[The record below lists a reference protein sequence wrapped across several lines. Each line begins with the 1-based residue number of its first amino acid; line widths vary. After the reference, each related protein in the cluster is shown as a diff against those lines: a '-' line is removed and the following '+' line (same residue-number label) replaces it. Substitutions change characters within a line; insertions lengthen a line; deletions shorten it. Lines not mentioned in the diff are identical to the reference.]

1 MQQRDLDGAH
11 VLRKTH
17 QSGRFFFFVRMTCVF
32 RNKLSLETI
41 KCVRVFV
48 RILKKLKL
56 RVMRSIDRR
65 IFLPTRENVS
75 LSFFL
80 SLSLSHS
87 TYSFL
92 HNRVDGDDGDDG
104 WLLSELFFFALKKVG
119 FFAARSR

>member
-1 MQQRDLDGAH
+1 
-11 VLRKTH
+11 
-17 QSGRFFFFVRMTCVF
+17 
-32 RNKLSLETI
+32 
-41 KCVRVFV
+41 VRVFV
-48 RILKKLKL
+48 CILKKLKL

-65 IFLPTRENVS
+65 IFLPTRENV
-75 LSFFL
+75 